1 MHCTNVRHET
11 GQIEGQRESQAGKE
25 WVGRLHKLLKRVQSA
40 ADVTLDNEGAARV
53 ESLGGTSGVRGVHII
68 SLRQ

>member
-1 MHCTNVRHET
+1 MAE
-11 GQIEGQRESQAGKE
+11 KE
-25 WVGRLHKLLKRVQSA
+25 WVRRLPKLLKRVQSA

-53 ESLGGTSGVRGVHII
+53 ETWGGTSGVRGVDII